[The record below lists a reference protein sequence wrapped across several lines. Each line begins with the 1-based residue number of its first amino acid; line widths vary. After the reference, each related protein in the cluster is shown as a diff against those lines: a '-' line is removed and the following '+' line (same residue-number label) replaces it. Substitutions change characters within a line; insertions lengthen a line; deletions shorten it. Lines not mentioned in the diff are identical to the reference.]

1 MRTFIW
7 TIVVLVTF
15 NLLTSNC
22 TLAQDN
28 SQAKHNDA
36 LAAAKAGA
44 QATAGEAQ
52 QQAQKALKQAYPAQ
66 KQAEDAAQAQE
77 KVVALLGSIATN
89 ARSPTP
95 SDLGAYQFDR
105 SLSLGMSPH
114 ASQSVLVIPI
124 DEIKTEDIATITEDV
139 GIMCRVLDKKL
150 EQEARITT
158 RRTLF
163 PFGGDTETEGIYLEG
178 YGALFVLNVNFPL
191 IPPPETKKE
200 EQPKEEGDT
209 FWEETK
215 NELHSSKEG
224 EGFGSGYA
232 GDAVIYSYGVDR
244 SGENYDPEKV
254 EQLKTTLIKSL
265 KHTANIHSLK
275 PDESVILS
283 VRGCAPAVVVRE
295 TVVEEING
303 RGPDRTSVST
313 SRRVPHQKVLSVKKD
328 SAAPAVLTLR
338 AKKSDIDAFSKGE
351 ISVDQFRQ
359 KVRIHTYQ
367 TSGRNMISEPSQR

>member
-1 MRTFIW
+1 M
-7 TIVVLVTF
+7 
-15 NLLTSNC
+15 
-22 TLAQDN
+22 
-28 SQAKHNDA
+28 A
-36 LAAAKAGA
+36 L
-44 QATAGEAQ
+44 
-52 QQAQKALKQAYPAQ
+52 
-66 KQAEDAAQAQE
+66 
-77 KVVALLGSIATN
+77 SIATSS
-89 ARSPTP
+89 ASP
-95 SDLGAYQFDR
+95 AYQIDR

-150 EQEARITT
+150 EQERLIVTPSTFAYG
-158 RRTLF
+158 F
-163 PFGGDTETEGIYLEG
+163 PFGGATGTEGIYLEG